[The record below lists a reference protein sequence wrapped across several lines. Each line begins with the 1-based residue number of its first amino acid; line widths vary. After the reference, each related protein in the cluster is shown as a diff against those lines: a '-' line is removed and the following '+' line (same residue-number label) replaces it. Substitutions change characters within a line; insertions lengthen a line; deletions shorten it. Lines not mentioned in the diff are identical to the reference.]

1 MTLHLGVGGWNWGKL
16 GFILQSSG
24 PRSQVGSSGSKLS
37 HPSVHLESFWPQS
50 SSHLSKSGQ
59 SSSHLSKLG
68 QSVSHLSK
76 SGQSWS
82 HLSKSGQS
90 WSHLS
95 KSGHAP
101 SHLSNDSGH
110 SGLH

>member
-1 MTLHLGVGGWNWGKL
+1 MTLHLGVTVWHWGKV
-16 GFILQSSG
+16 GSSTQSSG
-24 PRSQVGSSGSKLS
+24 PRPQVGSSGSKLS
-37 HPSVHLESFWPQS
+37 HPSVHLESFWSQS

-59 SSSHLSKLG
+59 SSSHLSKSG

-95 KSGHAP
+95 KSGHTSA
-101 SHLSNDSGH
+101 
-110 SGLH
+110 